1 MTMAQVAGAGWY
13 ETLHPDDAA
22 GTERA
27 WNECVRMGHD
37 WVRLHRYKGKDG
49 RYYPALARGRA
60 IRNLDGTVREWVGV
74 NYDVSE
80 LIEAQDKL
88 HAASAQLADD
98 LAKLSRLHQLSLVL
112 LRAGNGV
119 QENLDA
125 ALGVA
130 IEISGADKGNL
141 ISKSLTLCQ

>member
-1 MTMAQVAGAGWY
+1 
-13 ETLHPDDAA
+13 
-22 GTERA
+22 
-27 WNECVRMGHD
+27 MGHD

-88 HAASAQLADD
+88 HAASAQLTDD

-130 IEISGADKGNL
+130 IEISGADKGNFQVFD
-141 ISKSLTLCQ
+141 SLTLCQ